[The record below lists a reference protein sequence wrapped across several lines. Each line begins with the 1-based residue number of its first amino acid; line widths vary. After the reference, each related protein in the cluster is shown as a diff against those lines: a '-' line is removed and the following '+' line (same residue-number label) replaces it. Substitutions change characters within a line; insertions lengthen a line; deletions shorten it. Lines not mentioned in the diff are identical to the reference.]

1 MISKTLKKYWWFFL
15 SLLYLVVL
23 IYRWY
28 KSGIDLPVIGLFIAF
43 VQTLVQNAETIK
55 KLILRTY
62 FWLANIQFRWKYS
75 AEFTIPKSNA
85 NKINEKFFRTMIH
98 KILNESG
105 ALKGTKEEIQY
116 FTRKQGLEAVITFMP
131 LGVNLVVTK
140 QYGDFTDQIGEDDEC
155 EVMLLKVLGDTH
167 VKYRKT
173 KKVLDQFI
181 TSLFSELESNLDNIS
196 DKNFTLEI
204 ESGEQNHEY
213 FKKLF
218 IKGIESEEVSK
229 FSLQK
234 KPGRY
239 TINASE
245 KHIYV
250 HSKYREDL
258 VASVQNLLF
267 KLSL

>member
-1 MISKTLKKYWWFFL
+1 MLSKTFKRYWWLLL
-15 SLLYLVVL
+15 SLIYLVVL
-23 IYRWY
+23 LYRWN
-28 KSGIDLPVIGLFIAF
+28 KSGVDLSVIGLFVAMLQSLI
-43 VQTLVQNAETIK
+43 QNAESVK
-55 KLILRTY
+55 KSMLRSY
-62 FWLANIQFRWKYS
+62 FWFANIQFRWKYT
-75 AEFTIPKSNA
+75 AEFRIPKNSA
-85 NKINEKFFRTMIH
+85 DKINEIFFRIIIH
-98 KILNESG
+98 KILNENG
-105 ALKGTKEEIQY
+105 RLKETKEEIQY
-116 FTRKQGLEAVITFMP
+116 FARKQGLEAVITFMP

-140 QYGDFTDQIGEDDEC
+140 QFGDHTDQIGEDGEE
-155 EVMLLKVLGDTH
+155 EVMFLKVMGDTH

-173 KKVLDQFI
+173 KRVLDEFI
-181 TSLFSELESNLDNIS
+181 TSLFSELENNLSGIS
-196 DKNFTLEI
+196 DKTFTLEI
-204 ESGEQNHEY
+204 ESGEQDHEY

-218 IKGIESEEVSK
+218 IKGIESDEVCK